1 MEQEPKQIPENQGE
15 ASPAGGLETGIPRLD
30 WGLRIRE
37 RIVRTTDPK
46 RRQKL
51 EDLEERYWAE
61 TRLIGLYE

>member
-30 WGLRIRE
+30 WGLRIRKTAVGA
-37 RIVRTTDPK
+37 IDPK
-46 RRQKL
+46 VRQEAK
-51 EDLEERYWAE
+51 DLEERYWAD